1 MIRLSICIPTYNF
14 GKFIGETLDSILP
27 QLSAEV
33 EVIILDGGSVDNTA
47 TEVAAKKEKCNS
59 IAYHLQDYRGGIDR
73 DIEKVVSLARGQYC
87 WLFSADDI
95 MQPDS
100 IPKIL
105 EAIKTNYDVYLCEHL
120 LCDFNMRPLREY
132 PPLHSVLTP
141 RLFDFSDENQR
152 QTYFRLARTSEAFF
166 SFMSSPVFK
175 RTVWDAAK
183 IPESFRGTCWIVAGH
198 LLSMA
203 SNEFTIYYLAEKLLK
218 KRGDNDSF
226 ADQGMVNRS
235 RIAIE
240 MFQHVSNTIFGEQ
253 SQEAFHIRRV
263 LQQDIPLSYLMLA
276 KLATA
281 ENPALEDIALLNR
294 ITKMHYSDKT
304 LNNLGKHALYKATP
318 TPLVKFVYWLK
329 TLMRKK
335 NVQ

>member
-1 MIRLSICIPTYNF
+1 
-14 GKFIGETLDSILP
+14 
-27 QLSAEV
+27 
-33 EVIILDGGSVDNTA
+33 
-47 TEVAAKKEKCNS
+47 
-59 IAYHLQDYRGGIDR
+59 
-73 DIEKVVSLARGQYC
+73 
-87 WLFSADDI
+87 
-95 MQPDS
+95 
-100 IPKIL
+100 
-105 EAIKTNYDVYLCEHL
+105 
-120 LCDFNMRPLREY
+120 
-132 PPLHSVLTP
+132 
-141 RLFDFSDENQR
+141 
-152 QTYFRLARTSEAFF
+152 
-166 SFMSSPVFK
+166 
-175 RTVWDAAK
+175 
-183 IPESFRGTCWIVAGH
+183 
-198 LLSMA
+198 
-203 SNEFTIYYLAEKLLK
+203 LLK

-304 LNNLGKHALYKATP
+304 LNNLGKHALYKDTP